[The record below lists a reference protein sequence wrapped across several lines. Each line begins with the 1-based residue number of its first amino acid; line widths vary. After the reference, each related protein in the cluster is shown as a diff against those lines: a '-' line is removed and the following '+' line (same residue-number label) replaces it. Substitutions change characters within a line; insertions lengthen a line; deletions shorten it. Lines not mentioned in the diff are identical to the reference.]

1 VNHRH
6 ALALFPILVGLPLT
20 AQEPDSSYADRVRR
34 LETLVAI
41 LQQQLAEQAA
51 SAVQVRSGVQV
62 ELSGHVLINGFFN
75 NAKVNTSETPQFVAP
90 PDPPG
95 GPPVTHVGG
104 TARQSRLA
112 VHVFHPDVGGAVFN
126 GEVDLDFFG
135 GQLAGSRFFPLARL
149 RRIRMDLAW
158 PNAWI
163 MVGQETPPIA
173 ELNPSSLAADGF
185 PEFTGAGNLWLWL
198 PQIRAGVGAGD
209 ALRIGIEAAAVA
221 PTDGSAQ
228 GTFLTQPDRAERSG
242 LPFAE
247 GRVFVRWRGSMEG
260 MLSAGGHYGRIAVTD
275 DSALTSQAVAASL
288 RVNLSGFVE
297 LRGEAFA
304 GQALGVLGGGG
315 AGQSFGP
322 GDAPVRTRGGWIQ
335 LNLTPSFAWEWGGGI
350 GIDDPDDADVDPFGS
365 RLRNQIWEAHVHWKP
380 VPVLLGLTFRRI
392 TTDYPVGIG
401 RRVANHVNVAAGFQ
415 F

>member
-1 VNHRH
+1 MNHRH

-260 MLSAGGHYGRIAVTD
+260 MLSAGHRRLGPDVAGRCGLAPGEPLGVRRIAGRGLRRPSARRPRGRRGGPVVRPGRRSGSYAGRL
-275 DSALTSQAVAASL
+275 DSAQPHAVV
-288 RVNLSGFVE
+288 RV
-297 LRGEAFA
+297 
-304 GQALGVLGGGG
+304 GV
-315 AGQSFGP
+315 
-322 GDAPVRTRGGWIQ
+322 
-335 LNLTPSFAWEWGGGI
+335 
-350 GIDDPDDADVDPFGS
+350 
-365 RLRNQIWEAHVHWKP
+365 
-380 VPVLLGLTFRRI
+380 
-392 TTDYPVGIG
+392 G
-401 RRVANHVNVAAGFQ
+401 RWHRH
-415 F
+415 